1 MTQKEAPKTAPKTA
15 PKEAKEEHYA
25 LKKGDLEI
33 TTSLLSEANE
43 LRSQG
48 FTDAE

>member
-1 MTQKEAPKTAPKTA
+1 MTQKEAPKTAPKAT

-43 LRSQG
+43 LRAHG
-48 FTDAE
+48 FADTE